1 MGDANVRVPEEAKDC
16 LAAIAAGEGLIV
28 LDLGLGPAAAMAA
41 AHPMRWESHPVR
53 VLDLT
58 PQIQLGATQSRW

>member
-1 MGDANVRVPEEAKDC
+1 MGDADVRIPEEAKDR

-28 LDLGLGPAAAMAA
+28 LDLGPAAALAA
-41 AHPMRWESHPVR
+41 AHPQRWESHPVR